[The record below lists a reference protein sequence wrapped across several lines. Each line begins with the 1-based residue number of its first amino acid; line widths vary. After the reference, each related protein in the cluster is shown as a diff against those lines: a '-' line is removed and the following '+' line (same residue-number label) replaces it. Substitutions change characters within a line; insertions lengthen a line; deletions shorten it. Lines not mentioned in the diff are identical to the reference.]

1 LTFFRQFTGG
11 ITAAYMAVAR
21 PPADIDSMD
30 NEIREE
36 K

>member
-1 LTFFRQFTGG
+1 MLFRQCTDA
-11 ITAAYMAVAR
+11 IAAAYMAVAR

-30 NEIREE
+30 NKIREE